1 MGACAKLVT
10 DVPPPQL
17 LMCILICKAPC
28 MVYDI
33 TSATMVMTML
43 MMMMMADDVTIA
55 CVQNNA
61 IV

>member
-1 MGACAKLVT
+1 
-10 DVPPPQL
+10 
-17 LMCILICKAPC
+17 

-33 TSATMVMTML
+33 TSATMAMTMML
-43 MMMMMADDVTIA
+43 MMMMMMMADDVTIA

>member
-1 MGACAKLVT
+1 
-10 DVPPPQL
+10 
-17 LMCILICKAPC
+17 

-33 TSATMVMTML
+33 TSATMAMTTMMMMMM

-55 CVQNNA
+55 CVQNSA

>member
-1 MGACAKLVT
+1 
-10 DVPPPQL
+10 
-17 LMCILICKAPC
+17 MCILIFKAPC

-33 TSATMVMTML
+33 TSATMAMTMMMM

>member
-1 MGACAKLVT
+1 
-10 DVPPPQL
+10 
-17 LMCILICKAPC
+17 

-33 TSATMVMTML
+33 TSATMAMTMMMM

>member
-1 MGACAKLVT
+1 
-10 DVPPPQL
+10 
-17 LMCILICKAPC
+17 

-33 TSATMVMTML
+33 TSATMAMTMMMMM

-55 CVQNNA
+55 CVQNSA

>member
-1 MGACAKLVT
+1 
-10 DVPPPQL
+10 
-17 LMCILICKAPC
+17 

-33 TSATMVMTML
+33 TSATMAMTMMMMM
-43 MMMMMADDVTIA
+43 MMMMMADDVTLA

>member
-1 MGACAKLVT
+1 
-10 DVPPPQL
+10 
-17 LMCILICKAPC
+17 

-33 TSATMVMTML
+33 TSATMAMTMMM

>member
-1 MGACAKLVT
+1 
-10 DVPPPQL
+10 
-17 LMCILICKAPC
+17 

-33 TSATMVMTML
+33 TSATMAMTMML
-43 MMMMMADDVTIA
+43 MMMMMMMMMTDDVKIA

>member
-1 MGACAKLVT
+1 
-10 DVPPPQL
+10 
-17 LMCILICKAPC
+17 

-33 TSATMVMTML
+33 TSATMAMTMMMMM

>member
-1 MGACAKLVT
+1 
-10 DVPPPQL
+10 
-17 LMCILICKAPC
+17 

-33 TSATMVMTML
+33 TSATMAMTMM